1 MRSTQPSVDEV
12 TEHNKEMWERLA
24 KAAMNYTRPFG
35 PPPKTR
41 AGMRGFMDPRGRL
54 KGVRLA
60 GARVLGLA
68 AGGGWDPVIFAKLG
82 AETTVFDISPTQLK
96 TVRDLAAR
104 QRVKIRLVRG
114 NMKDLSVFKDASFD
128 VVWHCHS
135 LVFVDDALRVLRE
148 VGRVLAP
155 GGTYLLSTMHPTTL
169 RLYGTFKDGGWRP
182 KITYFEDKRVP
193 YTDEWGMTWTLGN
206 KKLVAPTIEFG
217 HRFETI
223 VNGMAAAGM
232 VVDGIWEFSPG
243 DDDEDAEPGSD
254 AHLDTL
260 FPAFIEVR
268 GRKLLP
274 GALPIDGQRAPQ
286 RAARRKGLSR
296 LGGAGHR
303 RCGVGGV

>member
-1 MRSTQPSVDEV
+1 MR
-12 TEHNKEMWERLA
+12 R
-24 KAAMNYTRPFG
+24 
-35 PPPKTR
+35 
-41 AGMRGFMDPRGRL
+41 FMDPRGRL
-54 KGVRLA
+54 KGVKLDA
-60 GARVLGLA
+60 ARVLGLA
-68 AGGGWDPVIFAKLG
+68 AGGGWDPIIFAKLG
-82 AETTVFDISPTQLK
+82 AQTTVFDISPTQLK

-104 QRVKIRLVRG
+104 QRVKVRLVRG
-114 NMKDLSVFKDASFD
+114 NMKDLSVFKDDSFD

-135 LVFVDDALRVLRE
+135 LVFVDDAVRVLKE

-182 KITYFEDKRVP
+182 KISYFVDKPVP
-193 YTDEWGMTWTLGN
+193 YVSEWDMTWTLGN

-223 VNGMAAAGM
+223 VNGMAAGGM

-243 DDDEDAEPGSD
+243 PDEPDAEPGSE

-268 GRKLLP
+268 GRKLSP
-274 GALPIDGQRAPQ
+274 GALSTDRRRPPR
-286 RAARRKGLSR
+286 RAAPKKGTSR
-296 LGGAGHR
+296 PRGR
-303 RCGVGGV
+303 

>member
-1 MRSTQPSVDEV
+1 MSAV
-12 TEHNKEMWERLA
+12 TTRRRRIDPVAEHNKRMWERLA

-35 PPPKTR
+35 RPPKSR
-41 AGMRGFMDPRGRL
+41 VGMRRFMDPRGRL
-54 KGVRLA
+54 KGVRLE

-104 QRVKIRLVRG
+104 QRVKLRLVRG

-135 LVFVDDALRVLRE
+135 LVFIDDAVRVLKE

-169 RLYGTFKDGGWRP
+169 RLYGTYKDGGWRP
-182 KITYFEDKRVP
+182 KITYFEDKPVP

-223 VNGMAAAGM
+223 VNGMVAAGM

-243 DDDEDAEPGSD
+243 DDDESGPGSD

-268 GRKLLP
+268 GRKLPLP
-274 GALPIDGQRAPQ
+274 
-286 RAARRKGLSR
+286 
-296 LGGAGHR
+296 AGR
-303 RCGVGGV
+303 

>member
-1 MRSTQPSVDEV
+1 MSDKIA
-12 TEHNKEMWERLA
+12 EHNRDMWERLA
-24 KAAMNYTRPFG
+24 KAGMNYTRPFG
-35 PPPKTR
+35 RPPKAK
-41 AGMRGFMDPRGRL
+41 AGMRRFMDPRARL
-54 KGVRLA
+54 KGVKLD

-82 AETTVFDISPTQLK
+82 AQTTVFDIAPTQLK
-96 TVRDLAAR
+96 TVRDLARR
-104 QRVKIRLVRG
+104 QKVKIRLVRG
-114 NMKDLSVFKDASFD
+114 NMKDLSVFKDGSFD

-135 LVFVDDALRVLRE
+135 LVFVDDATRVLKE

-169 RLYGTFKDGGWRP
+169 RLYGSYKDGGWSP
-182 KITYFEDKRVP
+182 KITYFEDKPVP
-193 YTDEWGMTWTLGN
+193 YTDEWGMTWTLGK

-243 DDDEDAEPGSD
+243 DDDDETEPGSD
-254 AHLDTL
+254 AHMDTL

-268 GRKLLP
+268 GRKLPLP
-274 GALPIDGQRAPQ
+274 AKR
-286 RAARRKGLSR
+286 
-296 LGGAGHR
+296 
-303 RCGVGGV
+303 

>member
-1 MRSTQPSVDEV
+1 
-12 TEHNKEMWERLA
+12 
-24 KAAMNYTRPFG
+24 
-35 PPPKTR
+35 
-41 AGMRGFMDPRGRL
+41 MDPRGRL

-82 AETTVFDISPTQLK
+82 ARTTVFDISPTQLR
-96 TVRDLAAR
+96 TVRDLARR

-114 NMKDLSVFKDASFD
+114 NMKDLSVFPDASFD

-135 LVFVDDALRVLRE
+135 LVFVDDAARVLQE

-169 RLYGTFKDGGWRP
+169 RLYGGYQDGRWGP
-182 KITYFEDKRVP
+182 KITYFEDKPVP
-193 YTDEWGMTWTLGN
+193 YGSEWEMTWTFGS

-223 VNGMAAAGM
+223 VNGIVAGGM

-243 DDDEDAEPGSD
+243 APEPDAEPGSD
-254 AHLDTL
+254 AHLDTI

-268 GRKLLP
+268 ARRLE
-274 GALPIDGQRAPQ
+274 GALPTGRQT
-286 RAARRKGLSR
+286 AARRVVSAKRTSR
-296 LGGAGHR
+296 PR
-303 RCGVGGV
+303 SR

>member
-1 MRSTQPSVDEV
+1 VKDRIA
-12 TEHNKEMWERLA
+12 EHNKEMWERLA

-35 PPPKTR
+35 RPPKTR
-41 AGMRGFMDPRGRL
+41 AGMRRFMDPRGRL

-114 NMKDLSVFKDASFD
+114 NMKDLSVFKNASFD

-135 LVFVDDALRVLRE
+135 LVFVDDAVRVLKE

-169 RLYGTFKDGGWRP
+169 RLYGSYKDGGWSP
-182 KITYFEDKRVP
+182 KITYFEDKAVP

-243 DDDEDAEPGSD
+243 DDEETEPGSD

-274 GALPIDGQRAPQ
+274 GALPTDGQRAPR
-286 RAARRKGLSR
+286 RAAPKKGTSR
-296 LGGAGHR
+296 PRAR
-303 RCGVGGV
+303 

>member
-1 MRSTQPSVDEV
+1 VKRDRIA
-12 TEHNKEMWERLA
+12 EHNKQMWERLA

-35 PPPKTR
+35 RPPKSR
-41 AGMRGFMDPRGRL
+41 AGMRRFMDPRGRL
-54 KGVRLA
+54 KGVRLD

-82 AETTVFDISPTQLK
+82 AQTTVFDISPTQLK

-104 QRVKIRLVRG
+104 QRVKVRLVRG
-114 NMKDLSVFKDASFD
+114 NMKDLSVFKDGSFD

-135 LVFVDDALRVLRE
+135 LVFVDDARRVLRE

-169 RLYGTFKDGGWRP
+169 RLYGTYKDGGWRP
-182 KITYFEDKRVP
+182 KITYFEDKPVP
-193 YTDEWGMTWTLGN
+193 YVDEWGMTWTLGN

-243 DDDEDAEPGSD
+243 DDEDEVQPGSD

-268 GRKLLP
+268 GRKP
-274 GALPIDGQRAPQ
+274 VAGAFAADRRP
-286 RAARRKGLSR
+286 AARQR
-296 LGGAGHR
+296 
-303 RCGVGGV
+303 

>member
-1 MRSTQPSVDEV
+1 MKDRIAD
-12 TEHNKEMWERLA
+12 HNRQMWERLA
-24 KAAMNYTRPFG
+24 KAGMNYTRPFG
-35 PPPKTR
+35 RPPKTN
-41 AGMRGFMDPRGRL
+41 AGMRRFMDPRARL
-54 KGVRLA
+54 KGVKLD

-96 TVRDLAAR
+96 TVRDLATR
-104 QRVKIRLVRG
+104 QRVKVRLVRG

-135 LVFVDDALRVLRE
+135 LVFVDDATRVLRE

-169 RLYGTFKDGGWRP
+169 RLYGSYKDGGWSP
-182 KITYFEDKRVP
+182 KITYFEDKAVP
-193 YTDEWGMTWTLGN
+193 YTDEWGMTWTLGT

-223 VNGMAAAGM
+223 VNGLAAAGM

-243 DDDEDAEPGSD
+243 DDDDETEPGSD

-268 GRKLLP
+268 ARKLLP
-274 GALPIDGQRAPQ
+274 GALPTDGRRAPR
-286 RAARRKGLSR
+286 RAAPQKGTSR
-296 LGGAGHR
+296 PRGR
-303 RCGVGGV
+303 